1 MTKTIVKFSAHKT
14 ALTFACVMALSS
26 IVFLVPMSLVFF
38 NAPMHDANG
47 NPVNPAPFGIMLVV
61 MPILYLIM
69 GYIMTIIGA
78 WIYNFVSRFTGG
90 IQFELTDSPDP

>member
-1 MTKTIVKFSAHKT
+1 MTKSIVKVSAHKA
-14 ALTFACVMALSS
+14 ALTFSCVMALSS
-26 IVFLVPMSLVFF
+26 IVFLVPMSLLFL

-47 NPVNPAPFGIMLVV
+47 NPVNPAPFWIMLVV
-61 MPILYLIM
+61 MPIIYLIM

-90 IQFELTDSPDP
+90 IQFELIDNPDS